1 MIALSGRVPGIA
13 SGPSRSWD
21 DDDGGLQFVSWQ
33 SVRLLM
39 VFPSK
44 GIYRRKGDV
53 RGWTRGRHHLVARP
67 GVAHATLWCGCP
79 LAPLRLSFGLHLRV
93 R

>member
-1 MIALSGRVPGIA
+1 LQYGSW
-13 SGPSRSWD
+13 RSVCP
-21 DDDGGLQFVSWQ
+21 FK
-33 SVRLLM
+33 

-53 RGWTRGRHHLVARP
+53 RGWTMGPHHLVARP
-67 GVAHATLWCGCP
+67 GGGPHHPMVWLPSSP
-79 LAPLRLSFGLHLRV
+79 LHLSFGLHIHV